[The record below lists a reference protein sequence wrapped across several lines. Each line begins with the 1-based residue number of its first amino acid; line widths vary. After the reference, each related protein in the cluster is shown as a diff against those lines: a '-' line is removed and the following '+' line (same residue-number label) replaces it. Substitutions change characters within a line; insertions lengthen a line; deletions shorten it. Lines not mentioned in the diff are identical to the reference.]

1 MKLFSTKNIDSGNWT
16 SVSIFALPSQFKGYN
31 AGKLSADV
39 KAGFNVA
46 VLSFPINMAYAL
58 VAGLPIYY
66 GIFGGIISAVAA
78 LLFCRS
84 IYVTLGPSNASAV
97 MLLSSFAAA
106 GFESEVGR
114 MAALPAI
121 IMFVGIFLMLASV
134 FKMTFMIAYISR
146 TVIIAY
152 VTVGALL
159 IVANQTKNI
168 LGFSFPEGT
177 FITTLVD
184 MVAATIKCLKNT
196 DPWSVAMAGA
206 TLLIFAPLKHWAKRL
221 PAEGITLLLCAGIC
235 YILTEHAGAK
245 IDRLTAVTA
254 QEWKFTLPNF
264 DIIGVREAALSALAI
279 ALLATIEAVSI
290 GKSLASS
297 KADRFPVNQ
306 EIFALGAAN
315 VACAF
320 GSATAAS
327 GSLTRSTIS
336 VLSGAKTTL
345 FNFFSIIITLAIL
358 LIFGSA
364 IEYVPKA
371 TLALIVVYTSLTLIK
386 PHNIKLALAS
396 TKSDALVFA
405 VTFLV
410 GTFSTLDDAIY
421 AGIGI
426 SLLLFLKKAS
436 APEVVEYSIR
446 DDGELQ
452 KVGGGEPHPAPELSI
467 VHVEGNM
474 FFGASDVLQNQL
486 RRISAEPHLK
496 VLILKLRNAINFDAT
511 SAMDLE
517 ELARRMKSGRRTL
530 MLCEVRPDVMRVLK
544 GSGVYRVIGGENIFE
559 NDDDNPTLSAALAIK
574 RARTMFERAPV
585 VDIYAT
591 RRKDGE

>member
-1 MKLFSTKNIDSGNWT
+1 MPQK
-16 SVSIFALPSQFKGYN
+16 
-31 AGKLSADV
+31 
-39 KAGFNVA
+39 
-46 VLSFPINMAYAL
+46 
-58 VAGLPIYY
+58 Y
-66 GIFGGIISAVAA
+66 GPV
-78 LLFCRS
+78 
-84 IYVTLGPSNASAV
+84 
-97 MLLSSFAAA
+97 
-106 GFESEVGR
+106 VGR
-114 MAALPAI
+114 D
-121 IMFVGIFLMLASV
+121 GRRNS
-134 FKMTFMIAYISR
+134 AY
-146 TVIIAY
+146 
-152 VTVGALL
+152 
-159 IVANQTKNI
+159 
-168 LGFSFPEGT
+168 
-177 FITTLVD
+177 
-184 MVAATIKCLKNT
+184 
-196 DPWSVAMAGA
+196 
-206 TLLIFAPLKHWAKRL
+206 FAPLKHWAKRL

-336 VLSGAKTTL
+336 VLSGAKL
-345 FNFFSIIITLAIL
+345 PFQLFSIIITLAIL

-426 SLLLFLKKAS
+426 SLLLFLKK
-436 APEVVEYSIR
+436 R
-446 DDGELQ
+446 
-452 KVGGGEPHPAPELSI
+452 
-467 VHVEGNM
+467 
-474 FFGASDVLQNQL
+474 
-486 RRISAEPHLK
+486 
-496 VLILKLRNAINFDAT
+496 
-511 SAMDLE
+511 
-517 ELARRMKSGRRTL
+517 ARRKSWNTQ
-530 MLCEVRPDVMRVLK
+530 
-544 GSGVYRVIGGENIFE
+544 
-559 NDDDNPTLSAALAIK
+559 
-574 RARTMFERAPV
+574 
-585 VDIYAT
+585 YAT
-591 RRKDGE
+591 TGSSKK